1 MCPVPQLLFL
11 KYHTITI
18 DIQRY
23 RRVSGIGNMSR
34 PSINVL
40 VFEYG
45 CLEQETINILF
56 QRGTSCSH
64 SDVWGLFPIPSF
76 PPPKTSD

>member
-11 KYHTITI
+11 KYHSYTI

-23 RRVSGIGNMSR
+23 RRVSGIGNMNR
-34 PSINVL
+34 PSINVP

-56 QRGTSCSH
+56 QWNGVVRMVIFGVC
-64 SDVWGLFPIPSF
+64 FPSRVF
-76 PPPKTSD
+76 HH